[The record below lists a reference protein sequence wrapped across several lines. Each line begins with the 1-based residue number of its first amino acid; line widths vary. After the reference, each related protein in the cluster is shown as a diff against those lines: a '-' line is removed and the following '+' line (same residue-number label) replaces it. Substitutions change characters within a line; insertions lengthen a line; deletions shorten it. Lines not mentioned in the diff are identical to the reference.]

1 MARHSGSRIPVLRRV
16 AVRSTQPIASN
27 PGWDTLMA
35 RAGEGDRAAYRR
47 LLQEITPYLRFLAAR
62 RYRDLCDIEGAVQDA
77 LLTVHSIRQTC
88 EPARSFAPW
97 LVAIANRRFI
107 DRLRRQRGTSY
118 REAAL
123 AAQHWPQGKIE
134 DRPEVEGIVN
144 EPTASN

>member
-27 PGWDTLMA
+27 PSWDTPMA

-47 LLQEITPYLRFLAAR
+47 LLQEITPYLRFLAAQ
-62 RYRDLCDIEGAVQDA
+62 RYRDLCDIEGAVQD
-77 LLTVHSIRQTC
+77 HSIRRTC

-134 DRPEVEGIVN
+134 DRPEVERIVN
-144 EPTASN
+144 EPTASD